1 MDEQAL
7 IQAACRGELSAFNKL
22 ILAYQSLAFNLAYR
36 ILGNGDAAED
46 ATQDAFIKAYRNLN
60 QYRGGSFKAWLLRIV
75 TNVCYD
81 QLRHIQRRPTSSLDD
96 MAMDP
101 EHAGR
106 LLDHAEQPGAYALR
120 QERGA
125 MIQQGIAL
133 LPPDQRTVLVLFAIV
148 CLIYGANEQG
158 VDTAVATVTSRLSPP
173 PHKPPSSARSTWR
186 APFQCRRRIFS
197 AKHPRSGS

>member
-101 EHAGR
+101 DHAGR
-106 LLDHAEQPGAYALR
+106 LVDHAEQPGAYALR
-120 QERGA
+120 QELGT

-133 LPPDQRTVLVLFAIV
+133 LPPDQRTVLVLSDIEGLSYEEIAQV
-148 CLIYGANEQG
+148 M
-158 VDTAVATVTSRLSPP
+158 DTSLGTVKSRLSR
-173 PHKPPSSARSTWR
+173 AR
-186 APFQCRRRIFS
+186 
-197 AKHPRSGS
+197 AKMRDFLLERQELLPKHYRLESD

>member
-22 ILAYQSLAFNLAYR
+22 VLAYQSLAFNLAYR

-81 QLRHIQRRPTSSLDD
+81 QLRHIQRRPASSLDD

-101 EHAGR
+101 EHAAR
-106 LLDHAEQPGAYALR
+106 LIDHAEQPGAYALR
-120 QERGA
+120 QELGT
-125 MIQQGIAL
+125 MIQQL
-133 LPPDQRTVLVLFAIV
+133 S
-148 CLIYGANEQG
+148 LI
-158 VDTAVATVTSRLSPP
+158 
-173 PHKPPSSARSTWR
+173 H
-186 APFQCRRRIFS
+186 I
-197 AKHPRSGS
+197 